1 MIEQL
6 RQLEQAG
13 RPIRVAVHGAG
24 AMGLGIAAAVRRTP
38 GMRLCWATDLLP
50 DRAQRAAAAGA
61 SLQWGTDAAE
71 LLDSHPVDVLVEA
84 STAIV
89 GAAVVAL
96 RALEC
101 GAHVVWMNAE
111 ADLVFG
117 RLVDA
122 VARSAGLIAT
132 SDAGDQHGVLAR
144 LLDEIALWGWQIVQA
159 GNIKGFLDRAA
170 TPQGLAAEA
179 AQRRLDPRAC
189 CAYTD
194 GTKLGIEMALIG
206 NARGLQAPPGG
217 MRGPRAGHVHE
228 ALRLFDLDA
237 ARARPELDYLLGA
250 EPGGGVY
257 AIGTVDDPD
266 ERFMLDYYKLGP
278 GPYYLHYRP
287 CHLCHVETP
296 LAIASAALGGRA
308 LLRPGAPLNEDAP
321 LNEVVAVAKRDLPA
335 GHRLVHGI
343 GSPDVRGELLCAP
356 EAAAALPIGLVH
368 DAPGGLL
375 RRPIRRGEPIPR
387 DAVTLLNDDLLAL
400 LARQDAL

>member
-6 RQLEQAG
+6 RSLEREG
-13 RPIRVAVHGAG
+13 SPIRVAVNGAG
-24 AMGLGIAAAVRRTP
+24 AMGLGVAAAVRRTP
-38 GMRLCWATDLLP
+38 GMTLRWATDLLP
-50 DRAQRAAAAGA
+50 DRARRAAAAGA
-61 SLQWGTDAAE
+61 SAHWGTDARA
-71 LLDSHPVDVLVEA
+71 LLAAHPVDVLVEA

-89 GAAVVAL
+89 DATRVAL
-96 RALEC
+96 KALEC

-122 VARSAGLIAT
+122 TARSAGLIAT

-179 AQRRLDPRAC
+179 AKRRLDPRAC

-194 GTKLGIEMALIG
+194 GTKLSIEMALIA
-206 NARGLQAPPGG
+206 NARGLQAPTGG
-217 MRGPRAGHVHE
+217 MRGPKAGHVKE
-228 ALRLFDLDA
+228 ALSLFNLDA
-237 ARARPELDYLLGA
+237 ARRRPEVDYLLGA

-257 AIGTVDDPD
+257 AIGAMDDPD

-296 LAIASAALGGRA
+296 LAIATAALGGRA
-308 LLRPGAPLNEDAP
+308 LLRPDAP
-321 LNEVVAVAKRDLPA
+321 LNEVVAVAKRNLPA
-335 GHRLVHGI
+335 GYRLVHGI
-343 GSPDVRGELLCAP
+343 GSPDLRGELLCAP
-356 EAAAALPIGLVH
+356 EAAEALPIGLVH
-368 DAPGGLL
+368 DEPGGIL
-375 RRPIRRGEPIPR
+375 RRPIRCGEIIRR

-400 LARQDAL
+400 LDRQGAL